1 MPFGVKSDPT
11 GRPDIDFNRVYE
23 NGIRPAV
30 EAAGMIPVRADEEK
44 TGGII
49 HKPMFERLLLC
60 EYAIADLT
68 TANPNVFYELG
79 VRHTARPRT
88 TQAVYAKHQP
98 IPFDVNFLRALP
110 YELGENNRFGD
121 EEAVALRQALTR
133 RLRDL
138 GERAE
143 YEDVDSPLF
152 QLLGEWQP
160 GDVARL
166 KTDIFRDRVQMNE
179 SIKERIRRGRA
190 MPPQE
195 GLATL
200 RALAEELLQ
209 SGYYEAGILVDLML
223 SFRALSGWNEMI
235 ELYERMSETLKCQI
249 LVREQLGFAYNR
261 RAGMK
266 SRTIGDQRADRQ
278 RALEILQGVVDQQ
291 GPNSETCGLIG
302 RIYKDQWD
310 ESRENDPILATGYLD
325 SAIDNYLLGFRADQR
340 DAFPGINA
348 VTLLELRG
356 DPESMKLRDKLVP
369 VVQFAVDRR
378 LEGKAPDYWDYATNV
393 ELAVLASNRAAA
405 TDHLGRALA
414 RVRERWEPETT
425 ARNMRLIREARLHRG
440 EAVDWLDQL
449 IMALESRAAA

>member
-1 MPFGVKSDPT
+1 
-11 GRPDIDFNRVYE
+11 
-23 NGIRPAV
+23 
-30 EAAGMIPVRADEEK
+30 MIPVRADEEK

-121 EEAVALRQALTR
+121 EEAVALQQALTR
-133 RLRDL
+133 RLRDP

-166 KTDIFRDRVQMNE
+166 KTDIFRDGVQMNE

-235 ELYERMSETLKCQI
+235 ELYERMPETLKRQI
-249 LVREQLGFAYNR
+249 LVREQLGFAYNC

-266 SRTIGDQRADRQ
+266 TRTIGGQRADRQ
-278 RALEILQGVVDQQ
+278 RARN
-291 GPNSETCGLIG
+291 P
-302 RIYKDQWD
+302 
-310 ESRENDPILATGYLD
+310 SRRRR
-325 SAIDNYLLGFRADQR
+325 SAGA
-340 DAFPGINA
+340 
-348 VTLLELRG
+348 ELRN
-356 DPESMKLRDKLVP
+356 LRP
-369 VVQFAVDRR
+369 HR
-378 LEGKAPDYWDYATNV
+378 P
-393 ELAVLASNRAAA
+393 
-405 TDHLGRALA
+405 HL
-414 RVRERWEPETT
+414 
-425 ARNMRLIREARLHRG
+425 
-440 EAVDWLDQL
+440 
-449 IMALESRAAA
+449 